1 MAVVA
6 TGFFDGVHIGHR
18 HVIDTLV
25 SSARSRGEESIVVT
39 FWPHPRAVLQMGAR
53 DLRLLTSLPT
63 KVQFLKGLG
72 VDRVEVLPFNPQFA
86 AMTARDYLENI
97 LLKRFGATAIVV
109 GYDNRIG
116 SDCLCGRELFALA
129 QSIGL
134 ETIQTEA
141 VGLVSSSQIRL
152 ALSEG
157 KIERANAML
166 GYAYTIHGAVI
177 GGKQLGRT
185 IGFPTAN
192 IRLYNPLKLIP
203 MTGVYV
209 SDIIVNGTSYRSLTN
224 IANTIETH
232 ILDFDQDIYGLDVN
246 IHLLKRLRDEK
257 TFNSLEE
264 LKAQLSL
271 DKSAVESMEL

>member
-25 SSARSRGEESIVVT
+25 SSAKARGEESIVIT
-39 FWPHPRAVLQMGAR
+39 FWPHPRAVLQMSAR

-72 VDRVEVLPFNPQFA
+72 VDRVEVLPFNQQFA
-86 AMTARDYLENI
+86 ALTAREYLETI
-97 LLKRFGATAIVV
+97 LIKRFGATAIIV
-109 GYDNRIG
+109 GYDNKIG
-116 SDCLCGRELFALA
+116 SDCLSGRELFAVAESL
-129 QSIGL
+129 GL

-166 GYAYTIHGAVI
+166 GYDYTIHGAVI

-209 SDIIVNGTSYRSLTN
+209 SDIIVNGMSYRSLTN
-224 IANTIETH
+224 IANTIETY
-232 ILDFDQDIYGLDVN
+232 ILNFDQDIYGLDVN

-257 TFNSLEE
+257 TFNSDEE